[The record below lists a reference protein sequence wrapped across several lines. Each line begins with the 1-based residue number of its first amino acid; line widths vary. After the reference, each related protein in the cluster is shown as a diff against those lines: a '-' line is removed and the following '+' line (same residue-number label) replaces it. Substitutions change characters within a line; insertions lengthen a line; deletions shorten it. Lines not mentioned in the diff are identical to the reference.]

1 LAAASFTVTIDDFYT
16 NITLLS
22 TLTGINRRWA
32 LPVIVEL
39 HRSQGCK
46 FVTLVNVLGVARET
60 LRETLEALLDAGLVA
75 RNPGYGHPMRPEY
88 VLTAPGLRLA
98 PVAERLLEEL
108 ERRNAL
114 ELGLKKWSLPILV
127 ALGRESRFGEL
138 RSRLTPVTP
147 RALTLALKALVQA
160 GLVERRIHEAFPPAT
175 SYRLTS
181 SGRPLSRLAARLG

>member
-1 LAAASFTVTIDDFYT
+1 
-16 NITLLS
+16 LLS

-46 FVTLVNVLGVARET
+46 FVTLVNVLGVGRET

-88 VLTAPGLRLA
+88 VLTARGLRLA

>member
-1 LAAASFTVTIDDFYT
+1 MVTLADFYT

-22 TLTGINRRWA
+22 TLPGINRRWT

-39 HRSQGCK
+39 HRSRGCK
-46 FVTLVNVLGVARET
+46 FVALVNVLGVGRET
-60 LRETLEALLDAGLVA
+60 LRETLGSLIDAGLVT

-88 VLTAPGLRLA
+88 VLTARGRRTA

-108 ERRNAL
+108 ERRDAL
-114 ELGLKKWSLPILV
+114 ELGLKKWSLPVLA

-138 RSRLTPVTP
+138 KSRLAPVTP
-147 RALTLALKALVQA
+147 RALTLALKGLVRA

-181 SGRPLSRLAARLG
+181 SGRPLGRLAARLV